1 MVKKDRSEIVKTTY
15 QFKMLPE
22 LYQKHLKN
30 LLSESQLLFF
40 YLVVIIVQDI
50 KNVKLEKIAESLPLP
65 IKCNSRR
72 KKLQR
77 FLSLPIFQIKK
88 MWFPIVREWLYQK
101 FDQQQKIYLA
111 IDRTNWNNK
120 NLLVVSII
128 YKNRAI
134 PIYFELLSKLGSSN
148 FSETKP

>member
-50 KNVKLEKIAESLPLP
+50 KNVKLEKIAESCLGAVAHGVSPMSDC
-65 IKCNSRR
+65 IKTT
-72 KKLQR
+72 
-77 FLSLPIFQIKK
+77 F
-88 MWFPIVREWLYQK
+88 
-101 FDQQQKIYLA
+101 
-111 IDRTNWNNK
+111 
-120 NLLVVSII
+120 
-128 YKNRAI
+128 
-134 PIYFELLSKLGSSN
+134 
-148 FSETKP
+148 